1 MSAKPSPPLP
11 RTCCPSAPAK
21 SSTWTAA
28 FISGDYNGLTHRP
41 ASLRPKAPA
50 KDRAVVGAVGGE
62 DTQFRTRMETS
73 AGRAGLHGE
82 RPLHLA
88 RLDGVDAGLPVR
100 LGIAPVRCHRRP
112 APPGNR
118 SSPD

>member
-1 MSAKPSPPLP
+1 MSAKPSPPSP

-41 ASLRPKAPA
+41 SPLRPKALA
-50 KDRAVVGAVGGE
+50 KDRTVVGAVGGE
-62 DTQFRTRMETS
+62 DTPSGTSVETS
-73 AGRAGLHGE
+73 AGRACLHSE
-82 RPLHLA
+82 RPLHLP

-100 LGIAPVRCHRRP
+100 L
-112 APPGNR
+112 R
-118 SSPD
+118 SEEH